1 MEDDQYNII
10 KRYPQQLA
18 TSLARTR
25 EKKAS
30 DIFNNAFSTAS
41 FTGGDSLPLC
51 YSAHTVQSHSST
63 YSNTGTY
70 GLSNEN
76 LEVVR
81 LLMRDYVD
89 DRGNVVVIRP
99 DLVLIPPELEETM
112 YEITKTPTGLDTAN
126 GNVNFLMGRYK
137 YVVWDYLSD
146 TNNWFNK
153 GPSDIMDEDTHG
165 VSRKGEELLGALREV
180 NSYDDQQPSF
190 N

>member
-1 MEDDQYNII
+1 
-10 KRYPQQLA
+10 
-18 TSLARTR
+18 
-25 EKKAS
+25 
-30 DIFNNAFSTAS
+30 
-41 FTGGDSLPLC
+41 
-51 YSAHTVQSHSST
+51 
-63 YSNTGTY
+63 
-70 GLSNEN
+70 
-76 LEVVR
+76 
-81 LLMRDYVD
+81 MRDYVD